1 MINSFVKIGII
12 MAILALLIYAF
23 PVLYLWLT
31 KAVEW
36 LSNGKVGIIF
46 ISACILSA
54 ISKHFIEVTYQ
65 K

>member
-1 MINSFVKIGII
+1 

-54 ISKHFIEVTYQ
+54 ISKHFIEVSYQ